1 MGKATVY
8 LPAPTPDAAPRL
20 AVVADQTLPDVAGLL
35 QLAEQAGWHTS
46 IQTTRRQPRLPSAP
60 LVLVDGRR
68 LPAEELT
75 GLVRHWHGRQVL
87 LALLLADDQL
97 EHAADWL
104 TLSSLRAVFIAPA
117 EPEHLWR
124 GLQAAWQGENWLPRR
139 LLDRFLT
146 DHRREQAGGN
156 ALLLTRRE
164 HEVLRLVATAATNA
178 EIALALHLSEHTI
191 KTHIYNLFRK
201 LGVKNRVEAINRAR
215 LALPQATVDEA
226 Q

>member
-1 MGKATVY
+1 MGKSTAY
-8 LPAPTPDAAPRL
+8 SPAPALDTAPQL
-20 AVVADQTLPDVAGLL
+20 LVVADQALADIAGLL
-35 QLAEQAGWHTS
+35 PLAEQAGWNVS
-46 IQTTRRQPRLPSAP
+46 LQATRRQPRQASAAM
-60 LVLVDGRR
+60 VLIDGRR
-68 LPAEELT
+68 LPADELT
-75 GLVRHWHGRQVL
+75 ALVRHWHGRRVIQ
-87 LALLLADDQL
+87 ALVLADDQA

-104 TLSSLRAVFIAPA
+104 ALVSLRAIFIAPTDA
-117 EPEHLWR
+117 DQLWR

-146 DHRREQAGGN
+146 DQRREQAGGN

-178 EIALALHLSEHTI
+178 EIALALHLSEHTV

-215 LALPQATVDEA
+215 LTLPQATVDEA
-226 Q
+226 L